1 MLNISDTKVRILESS
16 DSKLKAIASIVI
28 DECFAVHDIK
38 VIEGADGL
46 FIAMPSRKTA
56 EGTFKDTAH
65 PINSETRELIKAKVI
80 DAYKKALEEI

>member
-65 PINSETRELIKAKVI
+65 PINSETRELIKAKVL

>member
-28 DECFAVHDIK
+28 DECFAVHDIT

-65 PINSETRELIKAKVI
+65 PINSETRELIKAKVL

>member
-38 VIEGADGL
+38 IIEGADGL

-65 PINSETRELIKAKVI
+65 PINSETRELIKAKVL

>member
-38 VIEGADGL
+38 IIEGADGL

-65 PINSETRELIKAKVI
+65 PINSETRELIKSKVL